1 MYVPARPEVS
11 TVGPLEH
18 SLGKVPVGLVVS
30 LETTE
35 EGEDGS
41 RRLFDELGKL
51 NGDGE
56 APPHP
61 RFVTRVLRDDTG
73 NYTGRFSI
81 TATGSEPGE
90 YTFRWVAVAGEPT

>member
-1 MYVPARPEVS
+1 V

-30 LETTE
+30 VETTE
-35 EGEDGS
+35 ETEDGS

-51 NGDGE
+51 DGE
-56 APPHP
+56 APAQP
-61 RFVTRVLRDDTG
+61 RVVTRVLRDESG
-73 NYTGRFSI
+73 NYTGRFI
-81 TATGSEPGE
+81 IRATTSEPGD